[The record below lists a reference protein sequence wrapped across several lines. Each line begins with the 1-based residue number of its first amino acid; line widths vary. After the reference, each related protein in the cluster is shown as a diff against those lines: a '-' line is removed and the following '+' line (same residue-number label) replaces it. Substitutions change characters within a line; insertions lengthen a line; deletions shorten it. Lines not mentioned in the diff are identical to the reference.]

1 MLKKIIAIVLV
12 LIMSVGLLSACGP
25 KEPEKIAGNVT
36 IAVPL
41 GEVNEITPVIDAFR
55 VKYPDI
61 NVVIEPFE
69 GESGPYLTQKAGEN
83 ALPDVLWGD
92 WTNFPYAVSQG
103 YVRPID
109 DLFKAD
115 PESKYVS
122 DSLLLPYTYGGKLY
136 AVPDQIHAMMIAVNS
151 DMFDELNIDK
161 PSYNWTMDEFEAVM
175 KAATTK
181 TTSGAA
187 KLEELDWVY
196 SGWDNGTWTP
206 AYDYQKQTFDF
217 TGKWLPALNH
227 MLELSAIPGLDVRM
241 LRQNNE
247 GKDYIAK
254 FGETGLDDAHYTF
267 KEGLS
272 LLVPGASW
280 ESNWMR
286 AQVKA
291 NWEYYP
297 YPRPTKD
304 SKAMTPVHVNHTYMM
319 NTVKDVDAAW
329 ELLKWVSFGKDGNL
343 AKTEIFSKRPADEQ
357 ADGKLYFLFYFPST
371 SHPDVVKAFGENQYV
386 TDGLKQVYANIN
398 NSFRCDLNK
407 ILPGYNLVFTDEVW
421 DTIGK
426 ARNGQIAPAEA
437 ATKLDKL
444 VNEAMKV
451 QWEEFNKALK
461 K

>member
-1 MLKKIIAIVLV
+1 MKKKIIALLLVLV
-12 LIMSVGLLSACGP
+12 ITLALFTACGKTDP
-25 KEPEKIAGNVT
+25 TTIEGSVT

-55 VKYPDI
+55 AKYPNI
-61 NVVIEPFE
+61 TVVIEPFE

-109 DLFKAD
+109 DLFNAD
-115 PESKYVS
+115 EESKYVS
-122 DSLLLPYTYGGKLY
+122 KSLLTPYTYGGKLY
-136 AVPDQIHAMMIAVNS
+136 AVPDQIHAMMMAVNT

-161 PSYNWTMDEFEAVM
+161 PSYNWTVEEFEATM

-187 KLEELDWVY
+187 KLEDFDWVY
-196 SGWDNGTWTP
+196 SSWDTNKWTP
-206 AYDYQKQTFDF
+206 CYDYKTMKFDF
-217 TGKWLPALNH
+217 TSSWLPAFNK
-227 MLELSAIPGLDVRM
+227 MQEMSAVPGLDVRM
-241 LRQNNE
+241 LRINNE

-254 FGETGLDDAHYTF
+254 FGEAGLNDAHYTF
-267 KEGLS
+267 KEGMS

-286 AQVKA
+286 AQVKV
-291 NWEYYP
+291 NWEYFP
-297 YPRPTKD
+297 YPRKD
-304 SKAMTPVHVNHTYMM
+304 ASSPAMTPVHVNHTYMM
-319 NTVKDVDAAW
+319 STCKDVDAAW
-329 ELLKWVSFGKDGNL
+329 QLLKWVSFGSEGNV

-371 SHPDVVKAFGENQYV
+371 SHPDVVKAFNNNPYV
-386 TDGLKQVYANIN
+386 TDGLKQVYKNLE

-407 ILPGYNLVFTDEVW
+407 ILPGYNLIFTDEVW
-421 DTIGK
+421 GLLGGARDGK
-426 ARNGQIAPAEA
+426 LNAADV

-444 VNEAMKV
+444 VNDAATE
-451 QWEEFNKALK
+451 QWKIFNDSLK